1 MQNRLSFFS
10 RWDVGD
16 FILMIGTPGRLE
28 RTGQAGFHFTWKFAV
43 LVVLVFQG
51 VGCDLPHYDSV
62 TLVEVHGVVKLD
74 GEPVENAR
82 VLFLPVEHQFGPDF
96 ALSFGVTDR
105 QGKFQLHQ
113 NGLEAGA
120 MEGRHRVFISKPLG
134 QGPADNEARLNRD
147 RLEILRRFSMGTGPH
162 DATENA
168 IPLHYNQ
175 SSDLFFEVV
184 PGQGV
189 VRADFDLSTI
199 DPLLN

>member
-1 MQNRLSFFS
+1 MPFVILS
-10 RWDVGD
+10 RWVVGD
-16 FILMIGTPGRLE
+16 FILMIGTPARLE
-28 RTGQAGFHFTWKFAV
+28 RTGQAGFHFACKFAV
-43 LVVLVFQG
+43 LVILVFQG

-62 TLVEVHGVVKLD
+62 ALVEVHGVVKLD
-74 GEPVENAR
+74 GEPVEDAR
-82 VLFLPVEHQFGPDF
+82 VLFLPMENQLGPDF
-96 ALSFGVTDR
+96 AMSYGVTDR
-105 QGKFQLHQ
+105 QGKYQLQQ

-134 QGPADNEARLNRD
+134 QGSADDEEGENRG
-147 RLEILRRFSMGTGPH
+147 RLEMLRQFSLGAAPHDGTG
-162 DATENA
+162 NA

-184 PGQGV
+184 PGEGA